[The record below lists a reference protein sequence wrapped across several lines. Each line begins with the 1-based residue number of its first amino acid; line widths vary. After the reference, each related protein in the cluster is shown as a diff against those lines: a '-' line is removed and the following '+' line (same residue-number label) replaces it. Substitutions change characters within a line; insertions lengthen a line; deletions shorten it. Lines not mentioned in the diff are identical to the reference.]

1 MSTQGRKVATGL
13 GAAAAAALGV
23 IALNPSIRQEV
34 RRLRDFTRP
43 LHLSPSPPLPP
54 PLPPGRV
61 VSVAGVGE
69 LFVRDTE
76 RELPAVLLLH
86 GWGASA
92 DTNFFRV
99 YPALEQSY
107 RVLALDH
114 RGHGRGLRS
123 RVPFTLED
131 CADDAAALL
140 HELGL
145 KDAIVVGY
153 SMGGPIALLLA
164 QRHPQRCRG
173 LVLQSTSLEFK
184 EALRER
190 ALWRSLNIVEAGLRA
205 GSGGGVLQRALR
217 EVVER
222 EPAIE
227 QYRAWLAAEISR
239 SDVRGIVEAGRALST
254 YDARGWAPT
263 LGLPACAVVTTADR
277 LVSPSKQRAL
287 AEALG
292 AEVFE
297 VEADHDA
304 PVTAGTAFAAT
315 TRAAVDRVAAL
326 AREAS
331 RSSSRSPKDLMRET
345 MRRVRRE
352 IPPAE
357 RSKAAARIV
366 SFVVS
371 LPEIASAHT
380 VLAFAS
386 FGSEVPTTELLERL
400 EAAGIQVLLPYLE
413 AGEMAVAAHRSG
425 EPLEPTSYGPREPR
439 LRRHVETSAI
449 DAVILPGL
457 AFDRRGAR
465 LGYGGGY
472 YDRFLRGLPAMPA
485 LIAIGFAEQ
494 VVEQVPAT
502 SDDVSVDVIVTDRA
516 VIRVR
521 AESHER

>member
-1 MSTQGRKVATGL
+1 MSTQGRRVAAGL
-13 GAAAAAALGV
+13 GAAAAATVGA
-23 IALNPSIRQEV
+23 IALNPSIRQEIH
-34 RRLRDFTRP
+34 RLREFTRP
-43 LHLSPSPPLPP
+43 LHVSPSPPLPP
-54 PLPPGRV
+54 PLPPG
-61 VSVAGVGE
+61 SVMSVTGVGE
-69 LFVRDTE
+69 LFVRDTG

-99 YPALEQSY
+99 YPRLEDSY

-123 RVPFTLED
+123 KVTFTLED
-131 CADDAAALL
+131 CADDGAALL
-140 HELGL
+140 DELGIA
-145 KDAIVVGY
+145 DAIVVGY

-217 EVVER
+217 EVVEK
-222 EPAIE
+222 EPSIE
-227 QYRAWLAAEISR
+227 QYQAWLAAEISR

-254 YDARGWAPT
+254 YDARGWASA
-263 LGLPACAVVTTADR
+263 LGLPAAVVVTTADR

-287 AEALG
+287 ADALR

-297 VEADHDA
+297 VEGDHDA
-304 PVTAGTAFAAT
+304 PVTAGATFAAV
-315 TRAAVDRVAAL
+315 TREAVDRVAAL
-326 AREAS
+326 AREAPQ
-331 RSSSRSPKDLMRET
+331 RSSRSTKDMLRATMRET
-345 MRRVRRE
+345 RRA

-357 RSKAAARIV
+357 RANAAARIV
-366 SFVVS
+366 SSVLS
-371 LPEIASAHT
+371 LPEIGSAHT

-386 FGSEVPTTELLERL
+386 FGSEVPTAELLAQL
-400 EAAGIQVLLPYLE
+400 EADGVQVLLPYLE
-413 AGEMAVAAHRSG
+413 AGEMQVAAHRNG
-425 EPLEPTSYGPREPR
+425 EQLEPTSYGPREPR
-439 LRRHVETSAI
+439 LRRHRETSAI

-472 YDRFLRGLPAMPA
+472 YDRFLRRLSARPA
-485 LIAIGFAEQ
+485 LVAIGFAEQ
-494 VVEQVPAT
+494 VLEQVPTT
-502 SDDVSVDVIVTDRA
+502 SDDVTVDIIVTDRD

-521 AESHER
+521 AEGQQR